1 MAVRARMVAANGLE
15 FGLLEAGAGN
25 GPLALCLHGF
35 PDSAH
40 TWRHLLPALAEAG
53 FHAVAPFLRGYA
65 PTSVPDDA
73 CYSAGALVA
82 DAVALHQAL
91 GGDGQAVLIGHDWGA
106 EAAYGAAAF
115 APDRWRR
122 VVALGSPP
130 AALDPVLFGDYQ
142 QLKRFFYL
150 FWFRDSPARAAEVVA
165 ADGMAVL
172 DRLWRDWSPGYD
184 AATDLARVKD
194 SLGQRANLEAAISY
208 YRDPAPEAPYAAEEQ
223 AAAHQP
229 QQPTLYLHGS
239 GDGCIGVELARGA
252 ERHLAP
258 GSRMLVVEGAGH
270 FPHLE
275 RPAEVNDHI
284 LAWVSGERDRLT

>member
-1 MAVRARMVAANGLE
+1 MVVRARMVEANALE
-15 FGLLEAGAGN
+15 FGLLEVGS

-65 PTSVPDDA
+65 PTAVPEDGR
-73 CYSAGALVA
+73 YGVGALVA

-91 GGDGQAVLIGHDWGA
+91 DGDGDAVLIGHDWGA
-106 EAAYGAAAF
+106 EAAYGASAF

-122 VVALGSPP
+122 VVTLAVPP
-130 AALDPVLFGDYQ
+130 AALDPLLFGDYR
-142 QLKRFFYL
+142 QLKRFFYH
-150 FWFRDSPARAAEVVA
+150 FWFRDSPARADEVVA

-172 DRLWRDWSPGYD
+172 DRLWEDWSPGYD
-184 AATDLARVKD
+184 ATEDLARVKE
-194 SLGQRANLEAAISY
+194 SLRRPANLQAAISY
-208 YRDPAPEAPYAAEEQ
+208 YRDPEPDATPGGVAAYAAEAE
-223 AAAHQP
+223 AASRQGP
-229 QQPTLYLHGS
+229 QPTLYLHG
-239 GDGCIGVELARGA
+239 GDDGCIGVDLVRGA

-275 RPAEVNDHI
+275 RPEEVNRHI
-284 LAWVSGERDRLT
+284 LAWATG

>member
-1 MAVRARMVAANGLE
+1 MVVRARMVAANGLG
-15 FGLLEAGAGN
+15 FGLLEAGN

-65 PTSVPDDA
+65 PTEVPGDA
-73 CYSAGALVA
+73 RYSIGALVA

-91 GGDGQAVLIGHDWGA
+91 DGDGRAVLIGHDWGA

-122 VVALGSPP
+122 VVALGIPP
-130 AALDPVLFGDYQ
+130 PALDPVLFGNYQ

-150 FWFRDSPARAAEVVA
+150 FWFRDSLAPVAEVVA
-165 ADGMAVL
+165 ADGMAFL

-184 AATDLARVKD
+184 ATEDLARVKE
-194 SLGQRANLEAAISY
+194 SLRQPANLQAAISY
-208 YRDPAPEAPYAAEEQ
+208 YRDPVADATPGAVAPYAAEEQ
-223 AAAHQP
+223 AASRQA

-239 GDGCIGVELARGA
+239 ADGCIDVELVRGA
-252 ERHLAP
+252 EQHLAP
-258 GSRMLVVEGAGH
+258 GSRMIVVEGAGH

-275 RPAEVNDHI
+275 RPQEVNGHI
-284 LAWVSGERDRLT
+284 LAWVSG

>member
-1 MAVRARMVAANGLE
+1 MVVANGLE
-15 FGLLEAGAGN
+15 FGLLEAGE

-53 FHAVAPFLRGYA
+53 FHAAAPFLRGYA
-65 PTSVPDDA
+65 PTTVPDDA
-73 CYSAGALVA
+73 CYGIGALVA
-82 DAVALHQAL
+82 DAVALHEVL
-91 GGDGQAVLIGHDWGA
+91 DGDGQAVLIGHDWGA

-122 VVALGSPP
+122 VVTLGVPP
-130 AALDPVLFGDYQ
+130 RSLDPVLFGDYR

-150 FWFRDSPARAAEVVA
+150 FWFRDSLARAAEVVA
-165 ADGMAVL
+165 ADGMVFL

-184 AATDLARVKD
+184 AASDLAWVKE
-194 SLGQRANLEAAISY
+194 SLRQPANLAAAISY
-208 YRDPAPEAPYAAEEQ
+208 YRDPMPDATPGAVVRYAAEEQ
-223 AAAHQP
+223 AASRQAE
-229 QQPTLYLHGS
+229 QPTLYLHGS
-239 GDGCIGVELARGA
+239 LDGCIGVELVGGA

-275 RPAEVNDHI
+275 QPEQVNEHI
-284 LAWVSGERDRLT
+284 LAWATG